1 MGNKQNAPTG
11 FQMLKSISTIIARSP
26 ATFLSDALG
35 ASALVVILMVGLNLP
50 LYS

>member
-1 MGNKQNAPTG
+1 
-11 FQMLKSISTIIARSP
+11 MLKELATIITRSP

-50 LYS
+50 IYS